1 MKHIL
6 IESLISTLGNVQL
19 KLGDAVGAATAFE
32 FRLRLIAEL
41 EPKVQFELKNLT
53 TAPFYKADL
62 IHMITAVI
70 KVFQSNLNQDERKK
84 IQNCRVPRN
93 KLSHGSPVELMI
105 ELGIEPTGREI
116 DPRTGKR
123 NILSKEDLAEG
134 IKSIERNQIFEKFT
148 LQANEAIGILDRKI
162 LRTLHSP

>member
-6 IESLISTLGNVQL
+6 TEQLISTLGNVQQ
-19 KLGDAVGAATAFE
+19 KLGAAVGAATAFE

-41 EPKVQFELKNLT
+41 EPKVQFELKKLT
-53 TAPFYKADL
+53 PFPFYKADL
-62 IHMITAVI
+62 IHMISAVI
-70 KVFQSNLNQDERKK
+70 EVFQSNLNPDERKK
-84 IQNCRVPRN
+84 IQDCRVPRN

-116 DPRTGKR
+116 DLRGKR
-123 NILSKEDLAEG
+123 NVLSKEDLAEG

-148 LQANEAIGILDRKI
+148 VQANEAIGILDRKI
-162 LRTLHSP
+162 LQTLHST